1 MESKGAKKV
10 ELVEKI
16 LDSYIDKFEDC
27 REDVIDV
34 VYEDLSKTDTWHKTE
49 MYNPRYESEIEELSP
64 TEMISLINNSDSLK
78 DLLEEIYDGSYTY
91 EWYEERYCSMLSIY
105 TDSSD
110 ALDFLEMPHI
120 SSYIEENYFKEFN
133 NTFKEELELSDDWKD
148 EDVDTYYY
156 FDIIEDY
163 LDSDT
168 YDYIISPEYVIE
180 KWLEEEEVDV
190 NRILKGILSEEN
202 LKDNEELLDDIL
214 MIKPTNIL
222 YKQIN
227 DICIKSYKDYL
238 STFVF
243 KHIQDDLEESKNNL
257 DDFNKKIYKYKSI
270 CTLKELI
277 ESNKPLKNH
286 LLEFSL

>member
-1 MESKGAKKV
+1 MESKEPQKV
-10 ELVEKI
+10 ELIQKI

-27 REDVIDV
+27 REDIIDV
-34 VYEDLSKTDTWHKTE
+34 IYEDLSKTDTWYKTE
-49 MYNPRYESEIEELSP
+49 IYSPKHESEIEELSP
-64 TEMISLINNSDSLK
+64 TEMISLINDSDSLK

-105 TDSSD
+105 TVSSD

-133 NTFKEELELSDDWKD
+133 DTFKEELELGDEWEDD
-148 EDVDTYYY
+148 DVDTCYY

-163 LDSDT
+163 LDTSSDS
-168 YDYIISPEYVIE
+168 YDYILNPEYIIE
-180 KWLEEEEVDV
+180 KWLEDEEVDV

-214 MIKPTNIL
+214 MIKPTNIF

-227 DICIKSYKDYL
+227 DICINSYKDYL
-238 STFVF
+238 SVF
-243 KHIQDDLEESKNNL
+243 IFKYIQDDLEESKNNV
-257 DDFNKKIYKYKSI
+257 DDFNKKYTNINLYA
-270 CTLKELI
+270 
-277 ESNKPLKNH
+277 H
-286 LLEFSL
+286 